1 MSSLFIPEEVQAE
14 FLTDIFGHRS
24 NNGLI
29 DSEVISSFKS
39 PWDDRE
45 TKASRKETPQFI
57 TTTLS
62 IQIAMEMK
70 ERTLLPV
77 RRSAGLGNNF
87 YCNNCL

>member
-1 MSSLFIPEEVQAE
+1 MSSLFITEEVQAE
-14 FLTDIFGHRS
+14 FLTDILGHRS

-62 IQIAMEMK
+62 IQIAME
-70 ERTLLPV
+70 
-77 RRSAGLGNNF
+77 RRSAGLGGDQQV
-87 YCNNCL
+87 LATISIVTTVSRV